1 MSERERLN
9 KIASR
14 YNIGVTT
21 IAELLQKKGYPL
33 FDVTPNTILTERQLA
48 IIHATYGKMKRYR
61 LLAWTAEDFTDNAKM
76 NRKIINAHGWN
87 HIRNDVFVRS
97 KDRFVFIPVNQEV
110 DHFDYWKVE
119 DIEAKSP
126 TAIDNFMI
134 IKEKLCSPSGSIP
147 ITPEVREEKEEMRHG
162 KSEEVFKLKTSLFPS
177 KINTVGSI
185 DLSALNVST
194 RPQRKTKEERR
205 KEREER
211 KNQGCKNKDSRFNSQ
226 DAIREVWQRFVDI
239 QERLIRQR
247 CSPISIDVDS
257 IEIENDKLHVTVD
270 KKQKEQQLD
279 TIFKDKLGAE
289 SYDLASGTVLVDENK
304 WTSLDEYELA
314 AIRKTLSE
322 NYIELDTTP
331 AINAYIDYGSNLGHS
346 DQMSLDE
353 LHQLD
358 SIITHGNLIE
368 GMIHDTV
375 AFISKV
381 SINTDEYLKY
391 LFGDHYVVY
400 KQKKR
405 KQEVPKLIEVF
416 EYQNQYITW
425 ETIQKYQD
433 IGLLCKQYV
442 LIFKIHNESALKELK
457 DSFDCWFPNTETF
470 EFIRVFTRK
479 DPFHKDFLKEVNDNI
494 RQFLEEATLYCSE
507 NEIEINVKF
516 TYSISNYKLRML
528 KFQEVAA
535 LIASKGTGYSFNN
548 ETGAIGID
556 FNWREQ
562 DIFSIL
568 RDIEKSIPFI
578 TINTF
583 EDHRF
588 KCKVDTRIIGFE
600 QIKQSLEDKYENI
613 DVANDCVNHKIHIKL
628 PYVDASYYSQ
638 LETHLEQDLLQISI
652 AGIHISI
659 EPKVEGK
666 IRLNVKYNNESRLED
681 LADSITDMKK
691 ADFGFMLDE
700 KEVAFGKLLKA
711 NYPDLVFDIDVTN
724 EEEKEFIIEAFE
736 SKVVNT
742 IIPILTGDLEK
753 ISRLKDTFT
762 KATTGTELANPRL
775 QRFIFDSSTATKT
788 ENIDNIL
795 RKDGYAYKELCKHL
809 LNRNINE
816 SQKQAI
822 LKAIFAEDIAVIQGP
837 PGTGKSTA
845 IAELIW
851 QLVRNGLK
859 QGNKRERILL
869 TSETNLAVDNA
880 ISRIVNNK
888 TNLVKPIRL
897 GGEEKLESE
906 GLQFSIDLMKRW
918 VGPRQFL

>member
-433 IGLLCKQYV
+433 IGM
-442 LIFKIHNESALKELK
+442 
-457 DSFDCWFPNTETF
+457 
-470 EFIRVFTRK
+470 
-479 DPFHKDFLKEVNDNI
+479 FL
-494 RQFLEEATLYCSE
+494 FL
-507 NEIEINVKF
+507 
-516 TYSISNYKLRML
+516 R
-528 KFQEVAA
+528 
-535 LIASKGTGYSFNN
+535 
-548 ETGAIGID
+548 
-556 FNWREQ
+556 
-562 DIFSIL
+562 
-568 RDIEKSIPFI
+568 FI
-578 TINTF
+578 T
-583 EDHRF
+583 
-588 KCKVDTRIIGFE
+588 
-600 QIKQSLEDKYENI
+600 SL
-613 DVANDCVNHKIHIKL
+613 H
-628 PYVDASYYSQ
+628 
-638 LETHLEQDLLQISI
+638 
-652 AGIHISI
+652 
-659 EPKVEGK
+659 
-666 IRLNVKYNNESRLED
+666 
-681 LADSITDMKK
+681 
-691 ADFGFMLDE
+691 
-700 KEVAFGKLLKA
+700 
-711 NYPDLVFDIDVTN
+711 
-724 EEEKEFIIEAFE
+724 
-736 SKVVNT
+736 
-742 IIPILTGDLEK
+742 
-753 ISRLKDTFT
+753 
-762 KATTGTELANPRL
+762 
-775 QRFIFDSSTATKT
+775 
-788 ENIDNIL
+788 
-795 RKDGYAYKELCKHL
+795 
-809 LNRNINE
+809 
-816 SQKQAI
+816 
-822 LKAIFAEDIAVIQGP
+822 
-837 PGTGKSTA
+837 
-845 IAELIW
+845 
-851 QLVRNGLK
+851 
-859 QGNKRERILL
+859 
-869 TSETNLAVDNA
+869 
-880 ISRIVNNK
+880 
-888 TNLVKPIRL
+888 
-897 GGEEKLESE
+897 
-906 GLQFSIDLMKRW
+906 
-918 VGPRQFL
+918 

>member
-851 QLVRNGLK
+851 QLVRNGL
-859 QGNKRERILL
+859 NKGINVNVFSLLQRPILL
-869 TSETNLAVDNA
+869 LIMLYHALSTT
-880 ISRIVNNK
+880 R
-888 TNLVKPIRL
+888 PI
-897 GGEEKLESE
+897 
-906 GLQFSIDLMKRW
+906 W
-918 VGPRQFL
+918 

>member
-897 GGEEKLESE
+897 GGEEKL
-906 GLQFSIDLMKRW
+906 
-918 VGPRQFL
+918 